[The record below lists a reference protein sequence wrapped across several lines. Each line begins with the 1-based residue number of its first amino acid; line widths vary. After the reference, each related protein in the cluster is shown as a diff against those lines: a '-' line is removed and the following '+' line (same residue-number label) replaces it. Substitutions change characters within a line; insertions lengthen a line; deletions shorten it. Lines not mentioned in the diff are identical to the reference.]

1 MQVRRSKEIRPLL
14 FLFLVLNLFFLVSRQ
29 WLREK
34 GIDTEVVVVANGLLV
49 LLMLL
54 SYWMTQKSLSSSNPN
69 HFVRAVYG
77 SFLLKFFV
85 LAIAAFIYIMV
96 VRKQVNK
103 PALYISLGMYVLYTI
118 LEVRSL
124 QLLLRRS
131 KNG

>member
-1 MQVRRSKEIRPLL
+1 M
-14 FLFLVLNLFFLVSRQ
+14 
-29 WLREK
+29 
-34 GIDTEVVVVANGLLV
+34 ANGLLV

-85 LAIAAFIYIMV
+85 LALTAFIYIMV
-96 VRKQVNK
+96 VRDQVNK

>member
-34 GIDTEVVVVANGLLV
+34 GIDTDVVVVANGLLV

>member
-14 FLFLVLNLFFLVSRQ
+14 FLFLVLNLFFLVFRD
-29 WLREK
+29 WLRK
-34 GIDTEVVVVANGLLV
+34 KAIDTDVIVVANGLLV

-85 LAIAAFIYIMV
+85 LALTAFIYIMV
-96 VRKQVNK
+96 VRDQVNK

>member
-14 FLFLVLNLFFLVSRQ
+14 FLFLVLNLFFLVFRD
-29 WLREK
+29 WLRKK
-34 GIDTEVVVVANGLLV
+34 GIDTDVIVVANGLLV

-85 LAIAAFIYIMV
+85 LALTAFIYIMV
-96 VRKQVNK
+96 VRDQVNK